1 MSESPTVRIRPCYAR
16 PMLTDE
22 QKYNAELGSRIREAR
37 GDISKSRFARAVGIP
52 RTSLILIER
61 GEQPV
66 QAYMLIRMAQELSV
80 DPADLLLGRDAP
92 LGGDSRTD
100 VGVAATPAIQA
111 FVASVR
117 QAART
122 RRGT

>member
-1 MSESPTVRIRPCYAR
+1 
-16 PMLTDE
+16 MLTDE
-22 QKYNAELGSRIREAR
+22 QKYNAELGSRIQEAR

-61 GEQPV
+61 GEQPI

-80 DPADLLLGRDAP
+80 DPVDLLLGRDAP
-92 LGGDSRTD
+92 PRADPRTD
-100 VGVAATPAIQA
+100 VSVAATPAVQA

>member
-1 MSESPTVRIRPCYAR
+1 
-16 PMLTDE
+16 MLTDE

-37 GDISKSRFARAVGIP
+37 GEISKSRFARAVGMP

-66 QAYMLIRMAQELSV
+66 QAYMLIRMAQELSI
-80 DPADLLLGRDAP
+80 DPADLLLGRDATE
-92 LGGDSRTD
+92 GGEDRTD
-100 VGVAATPAIQA
+100 IGLTTNPAIQA

-122 RRGT
+122 RRGADAS